1 MKGWSRQI
9 IVVMGL
15 GRDYV
20 IFWVNMSS
28 HISLYI
34 SVTYIKAAVGSIRDS
49 RFVKKEQKKAGF

>member
-28 HISLYI
+28 HIS
-34 SVTYIKAAVGSIRDS
+34 VTYIKAAEGSIRDS
-49 RFVKKEQKKAGF
+49 RVVKKEQKKAGF